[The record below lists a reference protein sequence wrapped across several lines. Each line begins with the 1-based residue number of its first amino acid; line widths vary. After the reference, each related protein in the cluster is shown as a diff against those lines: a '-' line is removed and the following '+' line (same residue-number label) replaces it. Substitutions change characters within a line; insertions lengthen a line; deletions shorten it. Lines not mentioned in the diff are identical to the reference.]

1 MLQIYN
7 DFIKVVCFFI
17 EKCDLI
23 GIFNNFV

>member
-23 GIFNNFV
+23 GIFNVFV